1 MLNQEFTLL
10 IQIFRYLVGRSLLG
24 QDTDTRI
31 GWTADSLFGLW
42 RGNIKRAEGG
52 LGVLDFVE

>member
-1 MLNQEFTLL
+1 MQG
-10 IQIFRYLVGRSLLG
+10 YLVGRSLLG